1 LGRRRSQHLLSCSHP
16 QAHSHRSGTISETG
30 DLQLGIWLLSP
41 WTGASR
47 EASRL
52 WQQQA
57 RLTIRCP
64 SRKQKECPR
73 RSGFSLRACP
83 PWSKDLPQGPISV
96 RVPHLTTAPS
106 GHFRGHSFNQNNHHL
121 NGVYKRIRK
130 LVQTRRE
137 REEGLGPCSSVQVK
151 SLGEGVWVY
160 HDDGDCWLFE
170 VCCDQSRENWFGL
183 AEKTECA
190 R

>member
-1 LGRRRSQHLLSCSHP
+1 MRS
-16 QAHSHRSGTISETG
+16 RVIK
-30 DLQLGIWLLSP
+30 P

-151 SLGEGVWVY
+151 SLGEGVWCTMMTVTAGCSRFAVIRAERTGL
-160 HDDGDCWLFE
+160 DLQRKQNVQGDSA
-170 VCCDQSRENWFGL
+170 VHSG
-183 AEKTECA
+183 A
-190 R
+190 